1 MFEKGKFIEL
11 DKKILKAL
19 PFIFAFILLATQQS
33 FAQFQDPKSAIDN
46 EGSKKTKKVEPKG
59 KTKPVSKSTPKPV
72 VKKTPP
78 PEPKPTNQ
86 EVLREI
92 TPIIPVAKPTPKP
105 KVSRAK
111 KRVTSTTV
119 ANTKTRGGSYIF
131 ILPEAGLEVLVDEQ
145 KQGKYADENAE
156 VQLNVSLGKH
166 RFIIRRNGQPIGDA
180 ILNIS
185 KDKKE
190 INLSPY
196 INEGVTE
203 NNQESQDNNSNEI
216 GTKVEI
222 KTRPSPE
229 NPKPATTQIYVPT
242 LDEKQT
248 VLNKIIEL
256 FDKYKDYRFS
266 DKITVADWEYV
277 YEKSISPNGLPENL
291 DSKIKNA
298 FMSFASG
305 QIYLS
310 QNRYKDAIREF
321 SNAVTMTSLVK
332 RESATAHFALANAYR
347 ADKNYDEARKS
358 YERSIKLDDKMTLAY
373 KNLADMLYQNGS
385 QSSSVFYYL
394 KAIELGYGSIETNLK
409 YANSLRVVER
419 YDEAIK
425 VYEKVN
431 SQTQNSDAYL
441 GLAEC
446 YYNKKFMLRAVDA
459 LQKSIEI
466 NPNNIY
472 AIQRLGAIYFETQD
486 YDSAISYLQKALDL
500 DKDGKFINLNQTQ
513 ELLKKAKK
521 KNGK

>member
-1 MFEKGKFIEL
+1 MFKKEKIVESNKNLFKL
-11 DKKILKAL
+11 IL
-19 PFIFAFILLATQQS
+19 FIFVFIMLSVHQG
-33 FAQFQDPKSAIDN
+33 FAQFKDPKSAIDN
-46 EGSKKTKKVEPKG
+46 EKNKNTPKVETKEKTKTAT
-59 KTKPVSKSTPKPV
+59 KTT

-78 PEPKPTNQ
+78 PVSK
-86 EVLREI
+86 
-92 TPIIPVAKPTPKP
+92 PVAVEVVRPVPPKNPVPKPTPKP
-105 KVSRAK
+105 KVSRVK
-111 KRVTSTTV
+111 KSTSSNPKTT
-119 ANTKTRGGSYIF
+119 GGGYVF
-131 ILPEAGLEVLVDEQ
+131 ILPEAGLEVLVDDQ

-156 VQLNVSLGKH
+156 VQLNVSVGKH

-190 INLSPY
+190 IDLSPY
-196 INEGVTE
+196 INEGVAE
-203 NNQESQDNNSNEI
+203 NNQGSPEDNSI
-216 GTKVEI
+216 QKTPVKVDI
-222 KTRPSPE
+222 KPRPSPE
-229 NPKPATTQIYVPT
+229 PPQTTVTQTFVANT
-242 LDEKQT
+242 DEKQKA
-248 VLNKIIEL
+248 LSKITEL
-256 FDKYKDYRFS
+256 ISRYKDVNQSERV
-266 DKITVADWEYV
+266 TLADWEYA
-277 YEKSISPNGLPENL
+277 YEKSIAPDGLPESL

-298 FMSFASG
+298 FMSFAAG

-310 QNRYKDAIREF
+310 QSRYKDAIREF

-332 RESATAHFALANAYR
+332 QESATAHFALANAYR
-347 ADKNYDEARKS
+347 ADKNYEEARKS
-358 YERSIKLDDKMTLAY
+358 YERAIKLDDKMAMAY

-394 KAIELGYGSIETNLK
+394 KSIELGFGSPETNLK

-419 YDEAIK
+419 FDEAIK

-446 YYNKKFMLRAVDA
+446 YYSKKLMLRAVDA

-472 AIQRLGAIYFETQD
+472 AIQRLGAIYFENED
-486 YDSAISYLQKALDL
+486 YSLAISFLQKALEL